1 MSLLRS
7 AALALPLHLALAFP
21 LMAADPVALDTD
33 EQKLSYALGLLYG
46 ARISETFPPLELDNA
61 SVVAGV
67 SGALGASER
76 QMSDEEA
83 QTMLQAFAQK
93 LDEIAKAETLAKEAA
108 FFAGNGA
115 KEGVI
120 TTDSGLQYKIITTGE
135 GDAPLA
141 TETVSVH
148 YEGRL
153 LDGTVFDSSYAR
165 GAPAQFGVNQVIKG
179 WIEAL
184 QLMTPGAKFELW
196 IPSALAYGESGSG
209 RAIGPNEV
217 LNFDVE
223 LLEVLK

>member
-21 LMAADPVALDTD
+21 LMAADPVALDSE
-33 EQKLSYALGLLYG
+33 EQQISYALGLLYG
-46 ARISETFPPLELDNA
+46 ARISETFPPLALDNPA
-61 SVVAGV
+61 VIAGV
-67 SGALGASER
+67 ANALGVGER
-76 QMSDEEA
+76 QMSDEDA
-83 QTMLQAFAQK
+83 QTMLQGYAQQ

-108 FFAGNGA
+108 FFAENGA
-115 KEGVI
+115 KEGVV
-120 TTDSGLQYKIITTGE
+120 TTDSGLQYQIITEGE

-141 TETVSVH
+141 TDTVSVH

-165 GAPAQFGVNQVIKG
+165 GAPAQFPVNGVIKG

-196 IPSALAYGESGSG
+196 IPSALAYGENGSG

>member
-21 LMAADPVALDTD
+21 LMAADPLALDSE

-46 ARISETFPPLELDNA
+46 ARISETFPPLTLDNA
-61 SVVAGV
+61 AVIAGV
-67 SGALGASER
+67 AGALGEGDA

-83 QTMLQAFAQK
+83 QVMLQAFAQK
-93 LDEIAKAETLAKEAA
+93 LDEMAKAETLAKETT
-108 FFAGNGA
+108 FFAENGA
-115 KEGVI
+115 KEGIV
-120 TTDSGLQYKIITTGE
+120 TTESGLQYKIVTTGE

-141 TETVSVH
+141 TDTVSVH

-165 GAPAQFGVNQVIKG
+165 GEPAQFPVGGVIQG
-179 WIEAL
+179 WVEAL

-196 IPSALAYGESGSG
+196 IPSGLAYGERGSG
-209 RAIGPNEV
+209 RAIGPNEI

-223 LLEVLK
+223 LLEIVK

>member
-7 AALALPLHLALAFP
+7 AALALPLNLALAFP
-21 LMAADPVALDTD
+21 LMAADPIVLDSE

-46 ARISETFPPLELDNA
+46 ARISETFPPLQLDSQA
-61 SVVAGV
+61 VVEGV
-67 SGALGASER
+67 ANALGEGER
-76 QMSDEEA
+76 QMTDDEA
-83 QTMLQAFAQK
+83 QVMLQAFAQK
-93 LDEIAKAETLAKEAA
+93 LDEIAKAETLATQTA
-108 FFAGNGA
+108 FFAENGA
-115 KEGVI
+115 KDDVV
-120 TTDSGLQYKIITTGE
+120 TTESGLQYKIITSGE

-141 TETVSVH
+141 TDTVSVH

-165 GAPAQFGVNQVIKG
+165 GAPAQFPVNGVIKG
-179 WIEAL
+179 WVEAL

-196 IPSALAYGESGSG
+196 IPSDLAYGERGSG
-209 RAIGPNEV
+209 PAIGPNEI